1 MAKLTLEQFKKWSSQ
16 LPEGWKFDAQYFVL
30 WGEKRIYTD
39 STPNAKGVFY
49 RLELEYKETYTRRM
63 DRALNKEPHWTI
75 DRYTPTGENNSFC
88 SVVRIISGNA
98 GEPENKKNYNKLVK
112 IAASLDPETYFKK
125 AAEADSGN
133 EYNSL
138 LDFLNNEPEEQP
150 EPLTEPAE
158 APQEPEELTAE
169 EPTPAEL
176 TAAEEETAEEPKP
189 EEVTEEET
197 APEEVTE
204 TDPAP
209 VEEEPEEEPKNPAPL
224 PNYAELVKA
233 YFTGAKPKK
242 AEPETPKE
250 EPKEEPKP
258 AEPEEAPEEPYKIG
272 YHENNN
278 NEEFLSLAERESL
291 TNGEQ
296 LARKEGYSAAVYSC
310 VKHSENVSFLY
321 RAPAHLREGVVVP
334 SAGCDSRYYGF
345 FIGSD
350 LYTDTKPI
358 AEKLREDIERRLH
371 EEIPTEHAAA
381 ITAANVEEWERKNI
395 EECKQWEEHYKK
407 NARELFFR
415 GKKPLLHLYR
425 NHRDFETDLIIEYL
439 INPEKVV
446 ETEALRFICN
456 DAAHI
461 YQQWIGY
468 ARTLEEYNAIT
479 ADPDRE
485 EHKMLRIYNCIKDE
499 KTVRIS
505 LANGN
510 DVKVEAS
517 AIKQLP
523 FCNYISSW
531 HVAASDRKLLDRNE
545 YGRDRDIYLSDVKK
559 VSHGGR
565 VLYMA

>member
-30 WGEKRIYTD
+30 WGEKRIYAD

-49 RLELEYKETYTRRM
+49 RLELEYKETYTRLM
-63 DRALNKEPHWTI
+63 DRALNKEPHWTV

-112 IAASLDPETYFKK
+112 IAASLDPESYFKK

-150 EPLTEPAE
+150 APLTEPEE

-169 EPTPAEL
+169 EPTPVELAE
-176 TAAEEETAEEPKP
+176 A
-189 EEVTEEET
+189 TEEEPT
-197 APEEVTE
+197 PEEAAE

-233 YFTGAKPKK
+233 YLTGAKPKK

-258 AEPEEAPEEPYKIG
+258 AEPEQEEAPEEPYKIG
-272 YHENNN
+272 YSENSN
-278 NEEFLSLAERESL
+278 NEEFLTLAERESL

-310 VKHSENVSFLY
+310 VKYSENVSFLY
-321 RAPAHLREGVVVP
+321 RAPAHLHDGVVVP

-358 AEKLREDIERRLH
+358 AEKLREDIERRIQ
-371 EEIPTEHAAA
+371 EKVPTEHAAA
-381 ITAANVEEWERKNI
+381 ITAANVEAWEKENI

-425 NHRDFETDLIIEYL
+425 NNRDFETDLIIDYL

-446 ETEALRFICN
+446 ETEALRFIC
-456 DAAHI
+456 DSAAHI

-523 FCNYISSW
+523 FCNYISPW